1 MKVLDALNYINQH
14 HQAGIAYRSS
24 CRAGQCGSCALKV
37 NGEMALAC
45 KKEINDGDKI
55 EPLDFPVI
63 KDLVVDRSE
72 IDGKI
77 KDMGLFLNDE
87 CGIAECP
94 SIINPVELENTKKLR
109 SCIDCYSC
117 LSACPVLKVN
127 DEFAGPYFMRDL
139 SKFAMDPE
147 IALIEPK
154 KDLKKDSIVVPPAPN
169 VWKYVPKKLTLSVE
183 QLKN

>member
-1 MKVLDALNYINQH
+1 MKDKKKIKDLNYLEIEMINIKVLRYQPPQDKAPHIETYSVDKKEKMKVLDALNYINQH

-94 SIINPVELENTKKLR
+94 SIINPV
-109 SCIDCYSC
+109 
-117 LSACPVLKVN
+117 
-127 DEFAGPYFMRDL
+127 
-139 SKFAMDPE
+139 
-147 IALIEPK
+147 
-154 KDLKKDSIVVPPAPN
+154 
-169 VWKYVPKKLTLSVE
+169 
-183 QLKN
+183 